1 MRPYEDNVFIN
12 VPFDRRY
19 ARLGDAII
27 FAVYDCGFVCRSA
40 LEIEDSGQARV
51 DKILDIIKQSKFG
64 IHDISRAGIDRNT
77 RLPRFNMPLE
87 LGFFLGAKR
96 YGDERDQ
103 EKRCLILD
111 RAPYRYRNFCSD
123 ISGQDIRVHNDQ
135 PRDVIRA
142 VRDWLSSHRTELMIP
157 GGKAIFDRYQRFRIQ
172 LPQQARE
179 IDLDHRE
186 LTFDDYKRLVVGWLA
201 DTPWIK
207 ATPAPLSTPPTAR
220 RAIR

>member
-19 ARLGDAII
+19 ARLGDAIL
-27 FAVYDCGFVCRSA
+27 FTVYDCGFVCRSA

-64 IHDISRAGIDRNT
+64 IHDISRAGIDRKT

-135 PRDVIRA
+135 PRDAIRA
-142 VRDWLSSHRTELMIP
+142 VRDWLSSHRTEIMIP

-172 LPQQARE
+172 LPQQGRE
-179 IDLDHRE
+179 INLDYRE

-201 DTPWIK
+201 DNPW
-207 ATPAPLSTPPTAR
+207 
-220 RAIR
+220 